1 MHVYLGADHNGFE
14 LKSKVIEWLASRK
27 ITFTDFGAIEY
38 DGEDD
43 FNDYARKVA
52 EAVLR
57 NNTEGH
63 FGVLICGS
71 GQGMCMQA
79 NRYKGIRAALCRD
92 ASEVYE
98 PRGHDH
104 ANVLCIPANT
114 ASEHFAEILDAFL
127 SVPELPDAK
136 YQCRVRKLDE
146 D

>member
-1 MHVYLGADHNGFE
+1 MHVYLGADHRGFE
-14 LKSKVIEWLASRK
+14 LKNKVIEWLASRQ

-38 DGEDD
+38 DGDDD

-79 NRYKGIRAALCRD
+79 NRYKGIRAAICRD
-92 ASEVYE
+92 ASEAYE
-98 PRGHDH
+98 TRGHNN
-104 ANVLCIPANT
+104 ANVLCIPADN
-114 ASEHFAEILDAFL
+114 ASEHFSEILDAFL
-127 SVPELPDAK
+127 TAPALPDTQ
-136 YQCRVRKLDE
+136 YQRRARKLDE